1 VPRGASLPVQREG
14 LRFAQVDRLK
24 AARFHRSANWRR
36 PGHTV
41 EGRAQLTASL
51 RWSEAVV
58 RRHAAFG
65 DEPKSHVEP
74 PLRRDRR

>member
-1 VPRGASLPVQREG
+1 MPRGASLLVQGEG

-51 RWSEAVV
+51 RCSEAIL
-58 RRHAAFG
+58 RRHAAVR
-65 DEPKSHVEP
+65 DEPRSHAEP
-74 PLRRDRR
+74 ALR